1 MVAPTAI
8 DGRPTA
14 KGFCSCFV
22 GRRGVCGDAITLNR
36 TVGPAGVLI
45 EPSQTE
51 SLRHPAG
58 RHHAVSDESTG
69 DPGQHPERD
78 QVEAIVF
85 EDWCQAAGIAA
96 AEIADVS
103 RRNLSPRHVPDS
115 METEDVPLETHET
128 TFVSLPEP
136 PAGVQQ
142 VNVPECPEG
151 RWLAMKREPRLGHR
165 PIKRATVE
173 GDDRVGLGEHVGDRA
188 EHLRLVRK
196 MAQEVLTGLK
206 RVALEPTQ
214 PDKERNGP
222 SSPT

>member
-1 MVAPTAI
+1 MSCPQSCRVGVSAPTAI
-8 DGRPTA
+8 DGRQTTE
-14 KGFCSCFV
+14 GFCSCFI

-69 DPGQHPERD
+69 HTGQHPERD

-96 AEIADVS
+96 AEKANVS
-103 RRNLSPRHVPDS
+103 RRDLSPRHVPDS
-115 METEDVPLETHET
+115 METEYIPLETHET

-142 VNVPECPEG
+142 VNVPGEARGEM
-151 RWLAMKREPRLGHR
+151 A
-165 PIKRATVE
+165 
-173 GDDRVGLGEHVGDRA
+173 GDETRTASRSPAHQTSDR
-188 EHLRLVRK
+188 
-196 MAQEVLTGLK
+196 
-206 RVALEPTQ
+206 
-214 PDKERNGP
+214 
-222 SSPT
+222 